1 MTNEE
6 INSVKERIFKG
17 LNMVM
22 DKAEQ
27 IGKSKDKY
35 SIEEL
40 GQMSDIVKDCSEAIC
55 NLTKHKE
62 SLELF

>member
-40 GQMSDIVKDCSEAIC
+40 GQMSDII
-55 NLTKHKE
+55 KHHIK
-62 SLELF
+62 